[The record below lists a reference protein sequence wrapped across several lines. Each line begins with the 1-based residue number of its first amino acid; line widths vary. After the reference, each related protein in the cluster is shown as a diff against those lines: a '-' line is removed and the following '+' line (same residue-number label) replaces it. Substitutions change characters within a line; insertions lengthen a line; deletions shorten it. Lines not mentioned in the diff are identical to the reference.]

1 MPKIVVGYGE
11 TIATRPF
18 ENKKL
23 YISVEKEVTDEVIEN
38 EQKFI
43 NETNVLYEQL
53 KSAIN
58 EQKTHD
64 ITQGMAFED
73 NKRVDW

>member
-43 NETNVLYEQL
+43 DETNVLYEQL

-64 ITQGMAFED
+64 ITQGMVFED
-73 NKRVDW
+73 SKRVDW